1 MRGPILMLV
10 TLLAP
15 PTGVLQAQ
23 RLAPDPFPAVAD
35 QPAPPAPNRSVIVG
49 GRTTHPAL
57 LALGGI
63 VGGAAGVVGGAIAGA
78 RAGQN
83 RCEECAIFGGIAGA
97 VAGGSV
103 GLPLGVHV
111 ANGRRGSYLP
121 ALGASLA
128 IGGAGLGMAMLANDA
143 AVMIPVPVLQMVAAI
158 LIERSTSRP

>member
-1 MRGPILMLV
+1 MRGPILVLV
-10 TLLAP
+10 TLLAL

-23 RLAPDPFPAVAD
+23 RLAPDPFPTVAD
-35 QPAPPAPNRSVIVG
+35 RPASLAPNRSVIVG

-57 LALGGI
+57 LALGGV
-63 VGGAAGVVGGAIAGA
+63 VGGAVGVVGGAIAGA
-78 RAGQN
+78 RATEA
-83 RCEECAIFGGIAGA
+83 RCEDCAIVGGIYGA

-111 ANGRRGSYLP
+111 ANRGRGSFLP

-128 IGGAGLGMAMLANDA
+128 IGGAGLGVALLANDA
-143 AVMIPVPVLQMVAAI
+143 AIMIPVPVLQLVAAI